1 MTMTA
6 PLSLPFAQASFTFG
20 EAQLR
25 SFRDGILP
33 STTSADL
40 PALSQATAWLAT
52 KLVEVKGRR
61 KPKAYHLRAVTETT
75 QAISARVATI
85 TGRKPKASKSAKPKA
100 ETKASKAATPDEVGK
115 FDYYVGLGVAKLEA
129 LQRRTNDPSK
139 KLGQAA
145 AMHHLTG
152 IEDAVVLTVQEQALL
167 DMANAVGVDL
177 AKLIARI

>member
-1 MTMTA
+1 MTPAIT
-6 PLSLPFAQASFTFG
+6 LPFTPSAFTFG
-20 EAQLR
+20 EAQLKE
-25 SFRDGILP
+25 FRDGILP

-52 KLVEVKGRR
+52 KLIEINGRR
-61 KPKAYHLRAVTETT
+61 KPKAYHRRAVTTTT

-115 FDYYVGLGVAKLEA
+115 FNTYVELGVAKLKK

-145 AMHHLTG
+145 AMRYLTG
-152 IEDAVVLTVQEQALL
+152 IEDAVVLTVQEQAII

-177 AKLIARI
+177 AKLARI